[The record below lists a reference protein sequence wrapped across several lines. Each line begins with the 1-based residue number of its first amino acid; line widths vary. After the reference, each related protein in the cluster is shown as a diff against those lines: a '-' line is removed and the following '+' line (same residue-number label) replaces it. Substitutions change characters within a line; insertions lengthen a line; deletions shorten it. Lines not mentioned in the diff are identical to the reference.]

1 MSSDLYGYGRLKE
14 STTLSPSYGETAMT
28 RTQWGV
34 ANPDQ
39 LAELTTLI
47 EDYAKE
53 MGINGDKAARDRL
66 AARVMDLFNEGVKP
80 EEMRRRLDSSPTS
93 L

>member
-1 MSSDLYGYGRLKE
+1 
-14 STTLSPSYGETAMT
+14 MT
-28 RTQWGV
+28 RNQWGV

-39 LAELTTLI
+39 LAELTKLI
-47 EDYAKE
+47 EDYAMD

-80 EEMRRRLDSSPTS
+80 EDMRRRLDSRSAE

>member
-1 MSSDLYGYGRLKE
+1 LYGYGRLKE
-14 STTLSPSYGETAMT
+14 YITLSPRYGKTAMT

-39 LAELTTLI
+39 LAELSKLI
-47 EDYAKE
+47 EDYAID

-80 EEMRRRLDSSPTS
+80 EDMKRRLDSSPTS
-93 L
+93 F